1 MQLHEEMRQVGFY
14 VKTVE
19 ESCEHFAI
27 VDQKIVWYGSMNLLS
42 KSNAEDSMMR
52 AQSKKNC
59 NGAYGLDLWKGVI
72 ENANIRT

>member
-52 AQSKKNC
+52 AQSKKI
-59 NGAYGLDLWKGVI
+59 AMELMGLTFGK
-72 ENANIRT
+72 ES